1 MLRDCKVTL
10 NFSHNVQKG
19 SYQASL
25 SVKSLNI
32 GNIYVTG

>member
-10 NFSHNVQKG
+10 DFSYKVQKG

-25 SVKSLNI
+25 SVKSLKISNT
-32 GNIYVTG
+32 YVTG